1 MASIHPRI
9 RALAEQIVA
18 RGKNKRAVET
28 LKALLDKGR
37 VSTDE
42 IQAMGYNHPPR
53 AIADIRDLGVPIV
66 TTMTTSRKTGKSMA
80 VYTFGKPED
89 IQEGRIGGRSAF
101 SKSFKKDLVERY
113 SAVDHITRA
122 PVDERV
128 LQIDHRIPYRI
139 AGEFR
144 GTTPNVNDFMLLD
157 GSSQRAKSW
166 SCENCPNMK
175 GPRTADTCRTCF
187 WAFPEN
193 YTHIATKQYRRT
205 DIVWRGKDV
214 AIHDL
219 LKEHADKRNIDVAE
233 LLRRIARHRARR
245 S

>member
-1 MASIHPRI
+1 MAKR
-9 RALAEQIVA
+9 IVA

-42 IQAMGYNHPPR
+42 IQAVGYNHPPR

-66 TTMTTSRKTGKSMA
+66 TTMTTSEKTGKSMA
-80 VYTFGKPED
+80 VYTFGKLED
-89 IQEGRIGGRSAF
+89 IREGRIGGRSAF
-101 SKSFKKDLVERY
+101 SKSFKKDLVKHY
-113 SAVDHITRA
+113 GAVDHITRV

-128 LQIDHRIPYRI
+128 LQIDHRVPYRI

-144 GTTPNVNDFMLLD
+144 GATPNVDNFMLLD

-175 GPRTADTCRTCF
+175 APRTADICRTCF

-193 YTHIATKQYRRT
+193 YTHIATKEYRRT
-205 DIVWRGKDV
+205 DIVWREADV
-214 AIHDL
+214 AVHDL
-219 LKEHADKRNIDVAE
+219 LKEQADKRDIDVAE
-233 LLRRIARHRARR
+233 LLRGIARHRARR

>member
-1 MASIHPRI
+1 MASVHPRI
-9 RALAEQIVA
+9 RALAKRIVA

-53 AIADIRDLGVPIV
+53 AIADIRDLGVPII
-66 TTMTTSRKTGKSMA
+66 TTRTASKKTGKSMA
-80 VYTFGKPED
+80 VYTFGKLED

-101 SKSFKKDLVERY
+101 SKSFKKDLVEHY
-113 SAVDHITRA
+113 GAVDHITRA

-128 LQIDHRIPYRI
+128 LQIDHRVPYRI
-139 AGEFR
+139 SGEFR
-144 GTTPNVNDFMLLD
+144 GATPNVDDFMLLD

-175 GPRTADTCRTCF
+175 DSRTADTCRTCF

-193 YTHIATKQYRRT
+193 YTHIATKEYRRT
-205 DIVWRGKDV
+205 DVVWQGTDV

-219 LKEHADKRNIDVAE
+219 LKKQADQRNIDVAE
-233 LLRRIARHRARR
+233 LLRRIARHRAKR

>member
-1 MASIHPRI
+1 MASVHPRI
-9 RALAEQIVA
+9 RALAKRIVA

-42 IQAMGYNHPPR
+42 IQAMGYIHPPR
-53 AIADIRDLGVPIV
+53 AIADIRDLGVPII
-66 TTMTTSRKTGKSMA
+66 TTMTTSEKTGKSMA
-80 VYTFGKPED
+80 VYTFGNPED
-89 IQEGRIGGRSAF
+89 IREGRIGGRSAF
-101 SKSFKKDLVERY
+101 SKSFKKDLVEHY
-113 SAVDHITRA
+113 GAVDHITRV

-128 LQIDHRIPYRI
+128 LQIDHRVPYRI

-144 GTTPNVNDFMLLD
+144 GATPNVGDFMLLD

-166 SCENCPNMK
+166 SCENCPNMNAA
-175 GPRTADTCRTCF
+175 RAADTCRTCF

-193 YTHIATKQYRRT
+193 YTHIATKEYRRT

-214 AIHDL
+214 ALHDL
-219 LKEHADKRNIDVAE
+219 LKKQADKRNIDVAE
-233 LLRRIARHRARR
+233 LLRRIARHRSRR